1 MYLKVIKSNRNVLLY
16 LLGAGTSSLGNVISG
31 LAFLF
36 LAYQMTESNIHT
48 TGIAISQV
56 VPYLLFGLIG
66 GVIADWLDKKRILL
80 IIDLIRVPLTLS
92 LVLFHQFELLTY
104 WHLIVVSFLI
114 QCLGCFF
121 NPAHRAILPII
132 TKDEERSSVNSL
144 LDTVTRGI
152 TVLGP
157 IVSIGLMNTINV
169 IHFFTFD
176 ALTYLISAIL
186 IYKIQFT
193 EKNITSESS
202 NQRKISEIFISI
214 RDFSI
219 WVKKQTTIR
228 TLFIVTV
235 IIVFFNTWVWQVGL
249 LLQLKETTPNGEELY
264 SLFLGWY
271 GAAVIAV
278 NLLIPLIWKKL
289 SVKIYLF
296 GSLIWGIGILL
307 LGFAYTIPLYF
318 IGILVAAIGLPIS
331 GLSRVYLL
339 QKYLPKEKLGR
350 GFSFNAFLLY
360 LSNAISLGVFGLI
373 SSFMSTRIL
382 FIICGIMMVICSIAY
397 LLTISRKVPGVIP
410 YNRLNN

>member
-1 MYLKVIKSNRNVLLY
+1 MYLKVIKNNRNVLFY
-16 LLGAGTSSLGNVISG
+16 LLGAGTSSLGDVISG

-36 LAYQMTESNIHT
+36 LTYQMTESSIHT
-48 TGIAISQV
+48 TGVAISQA

-66 GVIADWLDKKRILL
+66 GVIADWVGKKRILI
-80 IIDLIRVPLTLS
+80 IIDLIRVPLILS
-92 LVLFHQFELLTY
+92 LVLFQQLELLNY

-121 NPAHRAILPII
+121 NPAHRAIFTII
-132 TKDEERSSVNSL
+132 TKEEERSSVNSL

-176 ALTYLISAIL
+176 ALTYLLSAIL

-193 EKNITSESS
+193 EKNITGERS
-202 NQRKISEIFISI
+202 NQRKISDIFISI
-214 RDFSI
+214 KDFSI
-219 WVKKQTTIR
+219 WVKKQATIR
-228 TLFIVTV
+228 TIFIVTV

-249 LLQLKETTPNGEELY
+249 LLQLIETTPNGEELY
-264 SLFLGWY
+264 SLLLGWY

-307 LGFAYTIPLYF
+307 LGFAYTTPLYF
-318 IGILVAAIGLPIS
+318 IGILVAAIGLPLS

-339 QKYLPKEKLGR
+339 QKYLPTEKLGR

-360 LSNAISLGVFGLI
+360 LSNTISLGVFGFI
-373 SSFMSTRIL
+373 SSFLSTSIL
-382 FIICGIMMVICSIAY
+382 FIICGTMMVICSVAY
-397 LLTISRKVPGVIP
+397 LLTFSRKAPGVIP

>member
-1 MYLKVIKSNRNVLLY
+1 MYLKVIKNNRNVLFY
-16 LLGAGTSSLGNVISG
+16 LLGAGSSSLGNVISG

-36 LAYQMTESNIHT
+36 LAYDMTESSIHT
-48 TGIAISQV
+48 TGVAISQV

-66 GVIADWLDKKRILL
+66 GVVADWVDKKRILI
-80 IIDLIRVPLTLS
+80 IIDLIRVPLILS
-92 LVLFHQFELLTY
+92 LVLLHQLELMNY
-104 WHLIVVSFLI
+104 WYLIGVSFLI

-132 TKDEERSSVNSL
+132 TREEERSSVNSL

-157 IVSIGLMNTINV
+157 IVSIGLMNTINI

-176 ALTYLISAIL
+176 ALTYLISAIF

-193 EKNITSESS
+193 EKNLTSESA
-202 NQRKISEIFISI
+202 NQRKISHLFISVK
-214 RDFSI
+214 DFSI

-249 LLQLKETTPNGEELY
+249 LLQLIETTPNGEELY
-264 SLFLGWY
+264 SLLLGWY

-296 GSLIWGIGILL
+296 GSLIWGIGIFL
-307 LGFAYTIPLYF
+307 LGFAYSLPFYF
-318 IGILVAAIGLPIS
+318 IGILAAAIGLPIS

-339 QKYLPKEKLGR
+339 QKYLPTEKLGR

-360 LSNAISLGVFGLI
+360 LSNAVSLGLFGFI
-373 SSFMSTRIL
+373 SSFLSTRVL
-382 FIICGIMMVICSIAY
+382 FIICGMMMVMCSVVY
-397 LLTISRKVPGVIP
+397 LLTISRKARGVIP

>member
-1 MYLKVIKSNRNVLLY
+1 MYLQVIKQNKNVLFY
-16 LLGAGTSSLGNVISG
+16 LLGAGFSSLGNVISG

-36 LAYQMTESNIHT
+36 LAYEMTESSLHT

-66 GVIADWLDKKRILL
+66 GVIADWVDKKKMLVM
-80 IIDLIRVPLTLS
+80 IDLIRVPLTLS
-92 LVLFHQFELLTY
+92 LVLFHQFDVLNY
-104 WHLIVVSFLI
+104 WHLITVSFFI
-114 QCLGCFF
+114 QCLGCVF
-121 NPAHRAILPII
+121 NPTHRAVLPII
-132 TKDEERSSVNSL
+132 TKESMRSSVNSL

-157 IVSIGLMNTINV
+157 IVSIGLMNTMNV

-193 EKNITSESS
+193 ENNLTSEGP
-202 NQRKISEIFISI
+202 NQRKIKDIFISI
-214 RDFSI
+214 KDFSI
-219 WVKKQTTIR
+219 WVKKQSIIR

-264 SLFLGWY
+264 SLLLGWY

-278 NLLIPLIWKKL
+278 NLLMPLIWKKL
-289 SVKIYLF
+289 SLKIYLF

-307 LGFAYTIPLYF
+307 LGFAYILPFYF

-339 QKYLPKEKLGR
+339 QKYLLTEKLGR

-360 LSNAISLGVFGLI
+360 LSNAVSLGVFGFA
-373 SSFMSTRIL
+373 SSFLSTRIL
-382 FIICGIMMVICSIAY
+382 FVVCGMMMVICSAVY
-397 LLTISRKVPGVIP
+397 LLTISRKAPGVIP

>member
-36 LAYQMTESNIHT
+36 LAYQMTESNIYT
-48 TGIAISQV
+48 TGVAISQV

-80 IIDLIRVPLTLS
+80 IIDLLRVPLTLS
-92 LVLFHQFELLTY
+92 LVLFHQFELLNY

-132 TKDEERSSVNSL
+132 TKEEERSSVNSL

-202 NQRKISEIFISI
+202 NQRKISDIFISI

-264 SLFLGWY
+264 SLLLGWY

-360 LSNAISLGVFGLI
+360 LSNAISLGVFGFI

-382 FIICGIMMVICSIAY
+382 FIICGIMMVICSVVY

-410 YNRLNN
+410 YSRLNN

>member
-1 MYLKVIKSNRNVLLY
+1 MYLKVIKNNRNVLFY
-16 LLGAGTSSLGNVISG
+16 LLGAGSSSLGNVISG

-36 LAYQMTESNIHT
+36 LAYEMTESSIHT
-48 TGIAISQV
+48 TGVAISQV

-66 GVIADWLDKKRILL
+66 GVIADWVDKKRILI

-92 LVLFHQFELLTY
+92 LVLLHQLELLNY
-104 WHLIVVSFLI
+104 WYLIGVSFFI

-132 TKDEERSSVNSL
+132 TKEEERSSVNSL

-193 EKNITSESS
+193 EKNLTNESA
-202 NQRKISEIFISI
+202 NQRKISHLFISI
-214 RDFSI
+214 KDFSI

-249 LLQLKETTPNGEELY
+249 LLQLIETTPNGEELY
-264 SLFLGWY
+264 SLLLGWY

-278 NLLIPLIWKKL
+278 NLLIPFIWKKL

-296 GSLIWGIGILL
+296 GSLIWGVGIFL
-307 LGFAYTIPLYF
+307 LGFAYSLPFYF

-339 QKYLPKEKLGR
+339 QKYLPTEKLGR

-360 LSNAISLGVFGLI
+360 LSNAVSLGIFGFI
-373 SSFMSTRIL
+373 SSFLSTRIL
-382 FIICGIMMVICSIAY
+382 FIVCGMMMVICSVVY
-397 LLTISRKVPGVIP
+397 LVTISRKAPGVIP

>member
-1 MYLKVIKSNRNVLLY
+1 MYLNVLRNNRNVLFY
-16 LLGAGTSSLGNVISG
+16 LLGAGTSSFGNVISG

-36 LAYQMTESNIHT
+36 IAYQMTQSSLHT
-48 TGIAISQV
+48 TGVAISQV

-66 GVIADWLDKKRILL
+66 GAIADWVDKKRILI
-80 IIDLIRVPLTLS
+80 IIDLIRVPLLLS
-92 LVLFHQFELLTY
+92 LVLFHQLALLNY

-132 TKDEERSSVNSL
+132 TEEEERSSVNSL

-169 IHFFTFD
+169 VHFFTFD

-193 EKNITSESS
+193 EINTTSESS
-202 NQRKISEIFISI
+202 NQWKISGIVTSI
-214 RDFSI
+214 KEFSI

-228 TLFIVTV
+228 TLFLVTV

-249 LLQLKETTPNGEELY
+249 LLQLVETAPNGEELY
-264 SLFLGWY
+264 SLLLGWY

-289 SVKIYLF
+289 SLKIYLF

-307 LGFAYTIPLYF
+307 LGFAYTMPIYF

-339 QKYLPKEKLGR
+339 QKYLPTEKLGR

-360 LSNAISLGVFGLI
+360 VSNAVSLGVFGFI
-373 SSFMSTRIL
+373 SSFLSTRIL
-382 FIICGIMMVICSIAY
+382 FIICGIMMVICSVVY
-397 LLTISRKVPGVIP
+397 LLIISRKAPGVIP

>member
-1 MYLKVIKSNRNVLLY
+1 M
-16 LLGAGTSSLGNVISG
+16 GDVISG

-36 LAYQMTESNIHT
+36 LTYQMTESSIHT
-48 TGIAISQV
+48 TGVAISQV

-66 GVIADWLDKKRILL
+66 GVIADWVDKKRIL
-80 IIDLIRVPLTLS
+80 IRIDLIRVPLILS
-92 LVLFHQFELLTY
+92 LVLFQQLELLNY
-104 WHLIVVSFLI
+104 WHLIIVSFLI

-132 TKDEERSSVNSL
+132 TREEERSSVNSL

-157 IVSIGLMNTINV
+157 IVSVGLMNTINI

-193 EKNITSESS
+193 EKNITGESP
-202 NQRKISEIFISI
+202 NQRKISDIFISI
-214 RDFSI
+214 KDFSI

-228 TLFIVTV
+228 TIFIVTV

-249 LLQLKETTPNGEELY
+249 LLQLIETTPNGEELY
-264 SLFLGWY
+264 SLLLGWY

-307 LGFAYTIPLYF
+307 LGFAYSLPMFF
-318 IGILVAAIGLPIS
+318 IGILVAAIGLLIS

-339 QKYLPKEKLGR
+339 QKYLPVEKLGR

-360 LSNAISLGVFGLI
+360 LSNAVSLGVFGFI
-373 SSFMSTRIL
+373 SSFLSTRIL
-382 FIICGIMMVICSIAY
+382 FLICGIMMVICSGIY
-397 LLTISRKVPGVIP
+397 LLTISRKAPGVIP

>member
-1 MYLKVIKSNRNVLLY
+1 MYLKVVKNNRNVLFY

-36 LAYQMTESNIHT
+36 LAYQMTESSIHT
-48 TGIAISQV
+48 TGVAISQV

-66 GVIADWLDKKRILL
+66 GVIADWVDKKRLL
-80 IIDLIRVPLTLS
+80 IIIDLIRVPLTLS
-92 LVLFHQFELLTY
+92 LVLFYQLELLNY
-104 WHLIVVSFLI
+104 WHLIIVSFLI

-121 NPAHRAILPII
+121 NPAHRAILPVI
-132 TKDEERSSVNSL
+132 TKEEERSSVNSL

-176 ALTYLISAIL
+176 ALTYLLSAIL

-193 EKNITSESS
+193 GKNITGESS
-202 NQRKISEIFISI
+202 NKRKISDIFISI
-214 RDFSI
+214 KDFSI

-249 LLQLKETTPNGEELY
+249 LLQLIETTPNGEELY
-264 SLFLGWY
+264 SLLLGWY

-289 SVKIYLF
+289 SVKVYLL
-296 GSLIWGIGILL
+296 GSLVWGIGILL
-307 LGFAYTIPLYF
+307 LGFANTIPFYF
-318 IGILVAAIGLPIS
+318 LGILVAAIGLPIS

-339 QKYLPKEKLGR
+339 QKYLPTEKLGR

-360 LSNAISLGVFGLI
+360 LSNAISLGVFGFI
-373 SSFMSTRIL
+373 SSFLSTRIL
-382 FIICGIMMVICSIAY
+382 FIICGIMMIICSVAY

>member
-1 MYLKVIKSNRNVLLY
+1 M
-16 LLGAGTSSLGNVISG
+16 GDVISG

-36 LAYQMTESNIHT
+36 LTCQMTESSIHT
-48 TGIAISQV
+48 TGVAISQV
-56 VPYLLFGLIG
+56 VPYLLFGIIG
-66 GVIADWLDKKRILL
+66 GVIADWVDKKRIL
-80 IIDLIRVPLTLS
+80 IRIDLIRVPLILS
-92 LVLFHQFELLTY
+92 LVLFQQLELLNY
-104 WHLIVVSFLI
+104 WHLIIVSFLI

-132 TKDEERSSVNSL
+132 TREEERSSVNSL

-157 IVSIGLMNTINV
+157 IVSVGLMNTINI

-193 EKNITSESS
+193 EKNITGESP
-202 NQRKISEIFISI
+202 NQRKISDIFISI
-214 RDFSI
+214 KDFSI

-228 TLFIVTV
+228 TIFIVTV

-249 LLQLKETTPNGEELY
+249 LLQLIETTPNGEELY
-264 SLFLGWY
+264 SLLLGWY

-307 LGFAYTIPLYF
+307 LGFAYSLPMFF

-339 QKYLPKEKLGR
+339 QKYLPVEKLGR

-360 LSNAISLGVFGLI
+360 LSNAVSLGVFGFI
-373 SSFMSTRIL
+373 SSFLSTRIL
-382 FIICGIMMVICSIAY
+382 FLICGIMMVICSGIY
-397 LLTISRKVPGVIP
+397 LLTISRKAPGVIP

>member
-1 MYLKVIKSNRNVLLY
+1 MYLKIIKNNRNVLFY
-16 LLGAGTSSLGNVISG
+16 LLGAGTSSLGDVISG

-36 LAYQMTESNIHT
+36 LTYQMTESSIHT
-48 TGIAISQV
+48 TGVAISQV

-66 GVIADWLDKKRILL
+66 GVIADWVDKKRILI
-80 IIDLIRVPLTLS
+80 IIDLIRVPLILS
-92 LVLFHQFELLTY
+92 LVLFQQLELLNY
-104 WHLIVVSFLI
+104 WHLIIVSFLI

-121 NPAHRAILPII
+121 NPAHRAVLPII
-132 TKDEERSSVNSL
+132 TREEERSSVNSL
-144 LDTVTRGI
+144 LDIVTRGI

-157 IVSIGLMNTINV
+157 IVSVGLMNTINI

-193 EKNITSESS
+193 EKNITGESP
-202 NQRKISEIFISI
+202 NQRKISDIFISI
-214 RDFSI
+214 KDFSI

-228 TLFIVTV
+228 TIFIVTV

-249 LLQLKETTPNGEELY
+249 LLQLIETTPNGEELY
-264 SLFLGWY
+264 SLLLGWY

-296 GSLIWGIGILL
+296 GSLIWGLGILL
-307 LGFAYTIPLYF
+307 LGFAYSLPMFF

-339 QKYLPKEKLGR
+339 QKYLPVEKLGR

-360 LSNAISLGVFGLI
+360 LSNAVSLGVFGFI
-373 SSFMSTRIL
+373 SSFLSTRIL
-382 FIICGIMMVICSIAY
+382 FLICGIMMVICSGIY
-397 LLTISRKVPGVIP
+397 LLTISRKAPGVIP

>member
-48 TGIAISQV
+48 TGVAISQV

-92 LVLFHQFELLTY
+92 LVLFHQFELLNY

-214 RDFSI
+214 RDFSM

-228 TLFIVTV
+228 TLLIVTV

-264 SLFLGWY
+264 SLLLGWY

-339 QKYLPKEKLGR
+339 QKYLPTEKLGR

-360 LSNAISLGVFGLI
+360 LSNAISLGVFGFI

-382 FIICGIMMVICSIAY
+382 FIICGIMMIICSVAY
-397 LLTISRKVPGVIP
+397 LLTISRKVPGVMQ

>member
-1 MYLKVIKSNRNVLLY
+1 MYLKIIKNNRNVLFY
-16 LLGAGTSSLGNVISG
+16 LLGAGTSSLGDVISG

-36 LAYQMTESNIHT
+36 LTYQMTESSIHT
-48 TGIAISQV
+48 TGVAISQV

-66 GVIADWLDKKRILL
+66 GVIADWVDKKRIL
-80 IIDLIRVPLTLS
+80 IRIDLIRVPLILS
-92 LVLFHQFELLTY
+92 LVLFQQLELLNY
-104 WHLIVVSFLI
+104 WHLIIVSFLI

-132 TKDEERSSVNSL
+132 TREEERSSVNSL

-157 IVSIGLMNTINV
+157 IVSVGLMNTINI

-193 EKNITSESS
+193 EKNITGESP
-202 NQRKISEIFISI
+202 NQRKISDIFISI
-214 RDFSI
+214 KDFSI

-228 TLFIVTV
+228 TIFIVTV

-249 LLQLKETTPNGEELY
+249 LLQLIETTPNGEELY
-264 SLFLGWY
+264 SLLLGWY

-307 LGFAYTIPLYF
+307 LGFAYSLPMFF

-339 QKYLPKEKLGR
+339 QKYLPVEKLGR

-360 LSNAISLGVFGLI
+360 LSNAVSLGVFGFI
-373 SSFMSTRIL
+373 SSFLSTRIL
-382 FIICGIMMVICSIAY
+382 FLICGIMMVICSGIY
-397 LLTISRKVPGVIP
+397 LLTISRKAPGVIP

>member
-1 MYLKVIKSNRNVLLY
+1 MYLKIIKNNRNVLFY
-16 LLGAGTSSLGNVISG
+16 LLGAGTSSLGDVISG

-36 LAYQMTESNIHT
+36 LTYQMTESSIHT
-48 TGIAISQV
+48 TGVAISQV

-66 GVIADWLDKKRILL
+66 GVIADWVDKKRILI
-80 IIDLIRVPLTLS
+80 IIDLIRVPLILS
-92 LVLFHQFELLTY
+92 LVLFQQLELLNY
-104 WHLIVVSFLI
+104 WHLIIVSFLI

-132 TKDEERSSVNSL
+132 TREEERSSVNSL
-144 LDTVTRGI
+144 LDIVTRGI

-157 IVSIGLMNTINV
+157 IVSVGLMNTINI

-193 EKNITSESS
+193 EKNITGESP
-202 NQRKISEIFISI
+202 NQRKISDIFISI
-214 RDFSI
+214 KDFSI

-228 TLFIVTV
+228 TIFIVTV

-249 LLQLKETTPNGEELY
+249 LLQLIETTPNGEELY
-264 SLFLGWY
+264 SLLLGWY

-296 GSLIWGIGILL
+296 GSLIWGLGILL
-307 LGFAYTIPLYF
+307 LGFAYSLPMFF

-331 GLSRVYLL
+331 GLLRVYLL
-339 QKYLPKEKLGR
+339 QKYLPVEKLGR

-360 LSNAISLGVFGLI
+360 LSNAVSLGVFGFI
-373 SSFMSTRIL
+373 SSFLSTRIL
-382 FIICGIMMVICSIAY
+382 FLICGIMMVICSGIY
-397 LLTISRKVPGVIP
+397 LLTISRKAPGVIP

>member
-48 TGIAISQV
+48 TGVAISQV

-92 LVLFHQFELLTY
+92 LVLFHQFELLNY

-214 RDFSI
+214 RDFLI

-264 SLFLGWY
+264 SLLLGWY
-271 GAAVIAV
+271 GAVVIAV
-278 NLLIPLIWKKL
+278 NLLIPLIWKNL

-360 LSNAISLGVFGLI
+360 VSNAISLGVFGCI

-382 FIICGIMMVICSIAY
+382 FIICGIMMAICSVVY

>member
-1 MYLKVIKSNRNVLLY
+1 MYIRVIKNNKNVVFY
-16 LLGAGTSSLGNVISG
+16 LLGAGVSSLGNVISG

-36 LAYQMTESNIHT
+36 LAYEITESSIHT
-48 TGIAISQV
+48 TGVAIAQV

-66 GVIADWLDKKRILL
+66 GVIADWLDKKRLL
-80 IIDLIRVPLTLS
+80 ILIDLIRAPLILS
-92 LVLFHQFELLTY
+92 LVVFHHLEMLNY
-104 WHLIVVSFLI
+104 WHLISVSFLI

-132 TKDEERSSVNSL
+132 TEEEERSSVNSL

-157 IVSIGLMNTINV
+157 IVSIGLINTIDV

-186 IYKIQFT
+186 VYNIQFT
-193 EKNITSESS
+193 DQNLNSDSLS
-202 NQRKISEIFISI
+202 QRKISDIFISI
-214 RDFSI
+214 KDFSI

-235 IIVFFNTWVWQVGL
+235 VIVFFNTWVWQVGL
-249 LLQLKETTPNGEELY
+249 LLQLIETTPNGEELY
-264 SLFLGWY
+264 SLLLGWY

-278 NLLIPLIWKKL
+278 NLLIPFIWKKL
-289 SVKIYLF
+289 SIKIYLL

-307 LGFAYTIPLYF
+307 LGIAYTIPFYF
-318 IGILVAAIGLPIS
+318 IGILVAGIGLPIS
-331 GLSRVYLL
+331 GLARVYLL
-339 QKYLPKEKLGR
+339 QKHLPIEKLGR

-360 LSNAISLGVFGLI
+360 LSNAVSLGVFGYI
-373 SSFMSTRIL
+373 SSFLSTRFL
-382 FIICGIMMVICSIAY
+382 FILCGTMMICCSVIY
-397 LLTISRKVPGVIP
+397 LASLTRKVPGVVP

>member
-1 MYLKVIKSNRNVLLY
+1 MYLKIIKNNRNVLFY
-16 LLGAGTSSLGNVISG
+16 LLGAGTSSLGDVISG

-36 LAYQMTESNIHT
+36 LTYQMTESSIHT
-48 TGIAISQV
+48 TGVAISQV

-66 GVIADWLDKKRILL
+66 GVIADWVDKKRILI
-80 IIDLIRVPLTLS
+80 IIDLIRVPLILS
-92 LVLFHQFELLTY
+92 LVLFQQLELLNY
-104 WHLIVVSFLI
+104 WHLIIVSFLI

-132 TKDEERSSVNSL
+132 TREEERSSVNSL
-144 LDTVTRGI
+144 LDIVTRGI

-157 IVSIGLMNTINV
+157 IVSVGLMNTINI

-193 EKNITSESS
+193 EKNITGESP
-202 NQRKISEIFISI
+202 NQRKISDIFISI
-214 RDFSI
+214 KDFSI

-228 TLFIVTV
+228 TIFIVTV

-249 LLQLKETTPNGEELY
+249 LLQLIETTPNGEELY
-264 SLFLGWY
+264 SLLLGWY

-296 GSLIWGIGILL
+296 GSLIWGLGILL
-307 LGFAYTIPLYF
+307 LGFAYSLPMFF

-331 GLSRVYLL
+331 GLLRVYLL
-339 QKYLPKEKLGR
+339 QKYLPVEKLGR

-360 LSNAISLGVFGLI
+360 LSNAVSLGVYGFI
-373 SSFMSTRIL
+373 SSFLSTRIL
-382 FIICGIMMVICSIAY
+382 FLICGIMMVICSGIY
-397 LLTISRKVPGVIP
+397 LLTISRKAPGVIP

>member
-1 MYLKVIKSNRNVLLY
+1 MYLKIIKNNRNVLFY
-16 LLGAGTSSLGNVISG
+16 LLGAGTSSLGDVISG

-36 LAYQMTESNIHT
+36 LTYQMTESSIHT
-48 TGIAISQV
+48 TGVAISQV

-66 GVIADWLDKKRILL
+66 GVIADWVDKKRIL
-80 IIDLIRVPLTLS
+80 IRIDLIRVPLILS
-92 LVLFHQFELLTY
+92 LVLFQQLELLNY
-104 WHLIVVSFLI
+104 WHLIIVSFLI

-132 TKDEERSSVNSL
+132 TREEERSSVNSL

-157 IVSIGLMNTINV
+157 IVSVGLMNTINI

-193 EKNITSESS
+193 EKNITGESP
-202 NQRKISEIFISI
+202 NLRKISDIFISI
-214 RDFSI
+214 KDFSI

-228 TLFIVTV
+228 TIFIVTV

-249 LLQLKETTPNGEELY
+249 LLQLIETTPNGEELY
-264 SLFLGWY
+264 SLLLGWY

-307 LGFAYTIPLYF
+307 LGFAYSLPMFF

-339 QKYLPKEKLGR
+339 QKYLPVEKLGR

-360 LSNAISLGVFGLI
+360 LSNAVSLGVFGFI
-373 SSFMSTRIL
+373 SSFLSTRIL
-382 FIICGIMMVICSIAY
+382 FLICGIMMVICSGIY
-397 LLTISRKVPGVIP
+397 LLTISRKAPGVIP

>member
-1 MYLKVIKSNRNVLLY
+1 MYLKVLKNNRNVLFY
-16 LLGAGTSSLGNVISG
+16 LLGAGTSSFGNVISG

-36 LAYQMTESNIHT
+36 IAYQMTESSLHT
-48 TGIAISQV
+48 TGVAISQV

-66 GVIADWLDKKRILL
+66 GAIADWVDKKRILI
-80 IIDLIRVPLTLS
+80 IIDLIRVPLILS
-92 LVLFHQFELLTY
+92 LVLFHQLELLNY
-104 WHLIVVSFLI
+104 WYLIVVSFLI

-132 TKDEERSSVNSL
+132 TKEEERSSVNSL

-157 IVSIGLMNTINV
+157 IVSIGLMNTVNV

-186 IYKIQFT
+186 IYKIQFK
-193 EKNITSESS
+193 EKSLVSEGS
-202 NQRKISEIFISI
+202 NQRKIRYIFTSI
-214 RDFSI
+214 KDFSI

-249 LLQLKETTPNGEELY
+249 LLQLVETTPNGEELY
-264 SLFLGWY
+264 SLLLGWY

-289 SVKIYLF
+289 SVKIYLL

-307 LGFAYTIPLYF
+307 LGFANTIPLYF
-318 IGILVAAIGLPIS
+318 LGILVAAIGLPIS

-339 QKYLPKEKLGR
+339 QKYLPTDKLGK

-360 LSNAISLGVFGLI
+360 VSNAVSLGVFGFI
-373 SSFMSTRIL
+373 SSFLSTRIL
-382 FIICGIMMVICSIAY
+382 FIICGIMMIICSVAY
-397 LLTISRKVPGVIP
+397 LLIISRKALGVIP

>member
-48 TGIAISQV
+48 TGVAISQV
-56 VPYLLFGLIG
+56 VPYLIFGLIG

-92 LVLFHQFELLTY
+92 LVLFHQFELLNY

-114 QCLGCFF
+114 QCLGCFI

-214 RDFSI
+214 RDFSM

-264 SLFLGWY
+264 SLLLGWY

-339 QKYLPKEKLGR
+339 QKYLPTEKLGR

-360 LSNAISLGVFGLI
+360 LSNAISLGVFGFI
-373 SSFMSTRIL
+373 SSFLSTRIL
-382 FIICGIMMVICSIAY
+382 FIICGIMMIICSVAY
-397 LLTISRKVPGVIP
+397 LLTISRKVPGVMP

>member
-1 MYLKVIKSNRNVLLY
+1 MYFKVIKNNRNVLFY
-16 LLGAGTSSLGNVISG
+16 LLGAGASSLGNIISG

-36 LAYQMTESNIHT
+36 LAYEMTESSIYT
-48 TGIAISQV
+48 TGVAISQV
-56 VPYLLFGLIG
+56 FPYLLFGLIG
-66 GVIADWLDKKRILL
+66 GVIADWVDKKRLL
-80 IIDLIRVPLTLS
+80 IIIDLIRIPVTLS
-92 LVLFHQFELLTY
+92 LVLFHQLELLNY
-104 WHLIVVSFLI
+104 WHLIIVSFLI

-132 TKDEERSSVNSL
+132 TRGEERSSVNSL

-152 TVLGP
+152 AVLGP

-176 ALTYLISAIL
+176 ALTYLISAYL

-193 EKNITSESS
+193 EKNLTSESS
-202 NQRKISEIFISI
+202 NQRKVIDIFISI
-214 RDFSI
+214 KDFSI
-219 WVKKQTTIR
+219 WGKNHTTIR

-249 LLQLKETTPNGEELY
+249 LLQLIETTPNGEEIY
-264 SLFLGWY
+264 SLLLGWY
-271 GAAVIAV
+271 GAMVIAV
-278 NLLIPLIWKKL
+278 NLLIPFIWKKQ

-296 GSLIWGIGILL
+296 GSLIWGIGIFF
-307 LGFAYTIPLYF
+307 LGFAYTIPMYF

-339 QKYLPKEKLGR
+339 QKYLPTEKLGR

-360 LSNAISLGVFGLI
+360 LSNAISLSVFGFI
-373 SSFMSTRIL
+373 SSFLSTRIL
-382 FIICGIMMVICSIAY
+382 FIICGIMMIICSVAY

>member
-1 MYLKVIKSNRNVLLY
+1 VYLKIIKNNRNVLFY
-16 LLGAGTSSLGNVISG
+16 LLGAGTSSLGDVISG

-36 LAYQMTESNIHT
+36 LTYQMTESSIHT
-48 TGIAISQV
+48 TGVAISQV

-66 GVIADWLDKKRILL
+66 GVIADWVDKKRIL
-80 IIDLIRVPLTLS
+80 IRIDLIRVPLILS
-92 LVLFHQFELLTY
+92 LVLFQQLELLNY
-104 WHLIVVSFLI
+104 WHLIIVSFLI

-132 TKDEERSSVNSL
+132 TREEERSSVNSL

-157 IVSIGLMNTINV
+157 IVSVGLMNTINI

-193 EKNITSESS
+193 EKNITGESP
-202 NQRKISEIFISI
+202 NQRKISDIFISI
-214 RDFSI
+214 KDFSI

-228 TLFIVTV
+228 TIFIVTV

-249 LLQLKETTPNGEELY
+249 LLQLIETTPNGEELY
-264 SLFLGWY
+264 SLLLGWY

-307 LGFAYTIPLYF
+307 LGFAYSLPMFF

-339 QKYLPKEKLGR
+339 QKYLPVEKLGR

-360 LSNAISLGVFGLI
+360 LSNAVSLGVFGFI
-373 SSFMSTRIL
+373 SSFLSTRIL
-382 FIICGIMMVICSIAY
+382 FLICGIMMVICSGIY
-397 LLTISRKVPGVIP
+397 LLTISRKAPGVIP

>member
-1 MYLKVIKSNRNVLLY
+1 MYLKIIKNNRNVLFY
-16 LLGAGTSSLGNVISG
+16 LLGAGTSSLGDVISG

-36 LAYQMTESNIHT
+36 LTYQMTESSIHT
-48 TGIAISQV
+48 TGVAISQV

-66 GVIADWLDKKRILL
+66 GVIADWVDKKRIL
-80 IIDLIRVPLTLS
+80 IRIDLIRVPLILS
-92 LVLFHQFELLTY
+92 LVLFQQLELLNY
-104 WHLIVVSFLI
+104 WHLIIVSFLI

-132 TKDEERSSVNSL
+132 TREEERSSVNSL

-157 IVSIGLMNTINV
+157 IVSVGLMNTINI

-193 EKNITSESS
+193 EKNITGESP
-202 NQRKISEIFISI
+202 NQRKISDIFISI
-214 RDFSI
+214 KDFSI

-228 TLFIVTV
+228 TIFIVTV

-249 LLQLKETTPNGEELY
+249 LLQLIETTPNGEELY
-264 SLFLGWY
+264 SLLLGWY

-296 GSLIWGIGILL
+296 GSLIWGLGILL
-307 LGFAYTIPLYF
+307 LGFAYSLPMFF
-318 IGILVAAIGLPIS
+318 IGILVAAIGLAIS

-339 QKYLPKEKLGR
+339 QKYLPVEKLGR

-360 LSNAISLGVFGLI
+360 LSNAVSLGVFGFI
-373 SSFMSTRIL
+373 SSFLSTRIL
-382 FIICGIMMVICSIAY
+382 FLICGIMMVICSGIY
-397 LLTISRKVPGVIP
+397 LLTISRKAPGVIP

>member
-1 MYLKVIKSNRNVLLY
+1 
-16 LLGAGTSSLGNVISG
+16 
-31 LAFLF
+31 
-36 LAYQMTESNIHT
+36 MTESSIHT
-48 TGIAISQV
+48 TGVAISQV

-66 GVIADWLDKKRILL
+66 GVIADWVDKKRIL
-80 IIDLIRVPLTLS
+80 IRIDLIRVPLILS
-92 LVLFHQFELLTY
+92 LVLFQQLELLNY
-104 WHLIVVSFLI
+104 WHLIIVSFLI

-132 TKDEERSSVNSL
+132 TREEERSSVNSL

-157 IVSIGLMNTINV
+157 IVSVGLMNTINI

-193 EKNITSESS
+193 EKNITGESP
-202 NQRKISEIFISI
+202 NQRKISDIFISI
-214 RDFSI
+214 KDFSI

-228 TLFIVTV
+228 TIFIVTV

-249 LLQLKETTPNGEELY
+249 LLQLIETTPNGEELY
-264 SLFLGWY
+264 SLLLGWY

-307 LGFAYTIPLYF
+307 LGFAYSLPMFF
-318 IGILVAAIGLPIS
+318 IGILVAAIGLLIS

-339 QKYLPKEKLGR
+339 QKYLPVEKLGR

-360 LSNAISLGVFGLI
+360 LSNAVSLGVFGFI
-373 SSFMSTRIL
+373 SSFLSTRIL
-382 FIICGIMMVICSIAY
+382 FLICGIMMVICSGIY
-397 LLTISRKVPGVIP
+397 LLTISRKAPGVIP